1 MVMEAS
7 PTSSLKVPEP
17 ELLFEFLVVPLDAPA
32 QLRERDE
39 AVEGDVFRKG
49 RKPELRGLL
58 LLSWPFDEEPF
69 LVTGNASIEVPV
81 RGANTDAREARDQE
95 VGAPLAPG
103 DHLPGL
109 GRKRKREALDGL
121 GLVVGVAH
129 HAARR
134 APTLG
139 PGADADGDLLSIE
152 LAEND
157 SGSGS

>member
-81 RGANTDAREARDQE
+81 RGANTDARSERSRARRSPRARRSSPRPRPEAKARDPRRTRAGGRGCGPCGSS
-95 VGAPLAPG
+95 GA
-103 DHLPGL
+103 
-109 GRKRKREALDGL
+109 
-121 GLVVGVAH
+121 
-129 HAARR
+129 HARTR
-134 APTLG
+134 A
-139 PGADADGDLLSIE
+139 
-152 LAEND
+152 
-157 SGSGS
+157 

>member
-69 LVTGNASIEVPV
+69 LVTGNARRSRKP
-81 RGANTDAREARDQE
+81 RNGPRRRRPSQAPNRLTLGAYAS
-95 VGAPLAPG
+95 
-103 DHLPGL
+103 LP
-109 GRKRKREALDGL
+109 RP
-121 GLVVGVAH
+121 H
-129 HAARR
+129 HAAF
-134 APTLG
+134 
-139 PGADADGDLLSIE
+139 
-152 LAEND
+152 
-157 SGSGS
+157 